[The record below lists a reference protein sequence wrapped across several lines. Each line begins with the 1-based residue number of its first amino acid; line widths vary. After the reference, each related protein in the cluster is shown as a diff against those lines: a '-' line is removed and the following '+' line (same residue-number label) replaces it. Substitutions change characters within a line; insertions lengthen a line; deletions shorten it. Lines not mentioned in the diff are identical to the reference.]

1 MTDQVLLDT
10 AEKLFRDHCDKERW
24 DRAERGE
31 FSEALWQAL
40 KDNGFIDMGLPDS
53 GFALADLFAI
63 LRVAGQHAAPLAL
76 AEFMLGA
83 RWTGQSAQRV
93 SVGYAGSKDSAEQVP
108 WGRCAQQVLI
118 LPEAAGPAAEAVNTM
133 ALSLLQVDAAL
144 VTEAVNIAGE
154 PRDSVQG
161 AVTGSVEVQAPYAL
175 LSLARAVQMSGAM
188 TTILDLALQYATE
201 RSQFGRTIS
210 KFQAIQHSLAVT
222 AAEVAAA
229 QRASDSAVAA
239 LDSDR
244 FLDDLAAAKAR
255 VGEAAGTV
263 AELVH
268 QVHGAMGFTHEH
280 QLHHFTRRLWAW
292 RDEFGHEGEWQ
303 ALLGARIAAGGAD
316 QAWSFIA
323 SRA

>member
-10 AEKLFRDHCDKERW
+10 AEKLFRDHCDKARW
-24 DRAERGE
+24 DSAEQGK
-31 FSEALWQAL
+31 FPSALWQAL
-40 KDNGFIDMGLPDS
+40 RDNGFADIGLPGS
-53 GFALADLFAI
+53 GFPLADLFAI
-63 LRVAGQHAAPLAL
+63 LRVAGQHAAPLPL
-76 AEFMLGA
+76 AEFLLAA
-83 RWTGQSAQRV
+83 RWTGQSEAAV
-93 SVGYAGSKDSAEQVP
+93 SVGFADEQGARDVP
-108 WGRCAQQVLI
+108 WGRSVEQVLV
-118 LPEAAGPAAEAVNTM
+118 LPAVLHPGAAIDETLQLPLLHTRGEPSALAA
-133 ALSLLQVDAAL
+133 
-144 VTEAVNIAGE
+144 NIAGE
-154 PRDSVQG
+154 PRDQVRGEAQASVQ
-161 AVTGSVEVQAPYAL
+161 ADAPYAL
-175 LSLARAVQMSGAM
+175 LTLARAVQMSGCM
-188 TTILDLALQYATE
+188 STILELALQYATE

-210 KFQAIQHSLAVT
+210 KFQAIQHALAVT

-239 LDSDR
+239 LGSDR
-244 FLDDLAAAKAR
+244 FIDDLAAAKAR

-263 AELVH
+263 AEIAH

-292 RDEFGHEGEWQ
+292 RDEYGHEGEWQ

>member
-10 AEKLFRDHCDKERW
+10 AERLFRDHCDKDRW

-31 FSEALWQAL
+31 FAQDLWQAL

-53 GFALADLFAI
+53 GFALADTYAI
-63 LRVAGQHAAPLAL
+63 LRIAGQHAAPLAL
-76 AEFMLGA
+76 AEFLLGA
-83 RWTGQSAQRV
+83 RWTGQSEHRV
-93 SVGYAGSKDSAEQVP
+93 SIGYAAAAQTAAQVP
-108 WGRCAQQVLI
+108 WGRSVEQVLM
-118 LPEAAGPAAEAVNTM
+118 LPADSGPAATLEDQI
-133 ALSLLQVDAAL
+133 ALPLLQVETGRG
-144 VTEAVNIAGE
+144 TEGVNIAGE
-154 PRDSVQG
+154 PRDTVQG
-161 AVTGSVEVQAPYAL
+161 VVDGAIDVQSPYAL

-188 TTILDLALQYATE
+188 TTILEMALQYATE

-239 LDSDR
+239 LDSER
-244 FLDDLAAAKAR
+244 FVDDLAAAKAR

-263 AELVH
+263 AELAH

-316 QAWSFIA
+316 QAWGFIA